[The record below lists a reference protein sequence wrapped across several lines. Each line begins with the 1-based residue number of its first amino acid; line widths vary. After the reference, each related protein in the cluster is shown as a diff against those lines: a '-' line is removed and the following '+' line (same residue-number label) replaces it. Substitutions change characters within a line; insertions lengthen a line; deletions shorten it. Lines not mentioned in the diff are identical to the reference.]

1 MRTISRWLAFACLS
15 PGLTSIAWAQAG
27 PPEPSSTRDRAA
39 RIATQP
45 ARDLGLQR
53 TAIPPALERAGA
65 DPYSLAGLRTC
76 ANLSTAIVELN
87 GALGPDFDAPPE
99 PSQVSRRQQVA
110 EAGGRAVVD
119 SVIPFRGLVREV
131 SGSAG
136 AERRLRAA
144 IDAGIARRGFLRGLA
159 QARGCRTGFG
169 AAR

>member
-1 MRTISRWLAFACLS
+1 MTRIVSSAVFACLS
-15 PGLTSIAWAQAG
+15 LGLASVAWAQAG

-53 TAIPPALERAGA
+53 TTIPPVLDRASA
-65 DPYSLAGLRTC
+65 NPYSLTGLGTC
-76 ANLSTAIVELN
+76 ASLLGAIVELN
-87 GALGPDFDAPPE
+87 EALGPDLDAPPA
-99 PSQVSRRQQVA
+99 PAQTSRRQQVA
-110 EAGGRAVVD
+110 EAGGRAAVE

-131 SGSAG
+131 SGSAA

-144 IDAGIARRGFLRGLA
+144 IDAGLARRGFLRGLA
-159 QARGCRTGFG
+159 SARNCRSASG

>member
-1 MRTISRWLAFACLS
+1 MDRRARLTLIACAAAFLAN
-15 PGLTSIAWAQAG
+15 GTSAQTAQQG
-27 PPEPSSTRDRAA
+27 SETTGDRA
-39 RIATQP
+39 RHIATQP

-53 TAIPPALERAGA
+53 TAIPPVLERASA
-65 DPYSLAGLRTC
+65 DPYGLAGLGTC
-76 ANLSTAIVELN
+76 PSLSAAIAELN
-87 GALGPDFDAPPE
+87 GALGPDFDAPPA
-99 PSQVSRRQQVA
+99 PAVGRRQQVT

-136 AERRLRAA
+136 AERRLQAA
-144 IDAGIARRGFLRGLA
+144 INAGIARRGFLRGLH